1 MNRNYETDV
10 ASGTDPNAARNP
22 PSAGTAHS
30 TAPADGQVNHIRE
43 SIEQTRADMSET
55 IDELQGRLSPAHLKE
70 QVKEQVIEHYNQVKG
85 SIRAATIGRVDDMVE
100 RVSDRVYETRRGVV
114 NTVTANPVP
123 AALIGIGLA
132 WLWINRGDAGRSGRE
147 REGDS
152 ARRYG
157 GTRGSYMDGAPYSR
171 HQLDDE
177 ERGPGKDLQRT
188 WVNSAGT
195 AMGGVADQVKSTAGD
210 LAGKAKDTASGAV
223 DQVQQVA
230 GRVAD
235 LAHDRAHRVEQHF
248 DTAMRDGPLAV
259 GAIALAIGT
268 AVGLALPRTRAEN
281 EWMGEARDTFVDK
294 AQSVAG
300 EAIENVTQK
309 VTAEISSPASVGR
322 QETHAARST

>member
-1 MNRNYETDV
+1 
-10 ASGTDPNAARNP
+10 
-22 PSAGTAHS
+22 
-30 TAPADGQVNHIRE
+30 
-43 SIEQTRADMSET
+43 
-55 IDELQGRLSPAHLKE
+55 
-70 QVKEQVIEHYNQVKG
+70 
-85 SIRAATIGRVDDMVE
+85 
-100 RVSDRVYETRRGVV
+100 
-114 NTVTANPVP
+114 
-123 AALIGIGLA
+123 
-132 WLWINRGDAGRSGRE
+132 
-147 REGDS
+147 
-152 ARRYG
+152 
-157 GTRGSYMDGAPYSR
+157 
-171 HQLDDE
+171 
-177 ERGPGKDLQRT
+177 
-188 WVNSAGT
+188 
-195 AMGGVADQVKSTAGD
+195 MGGVADQVKSTAGD